1 MSQDFALLYLQLGL
15 HPDCS
20 LEDLKRAYRVR
31 VGELHPDRHLEQDAS
46 SDAHRALT
54 ELTALYSGAIRFH
67 RIHGRL
73 PGAMQRGPAPA
84 PAGTGGFGTAY
95 APQTQR
101 TNDEGSGARVRTIAT
116 RGEQTRP
123 MSRIATLSI
132 LALVVV
138 MVVLHWSETSAPSH
152 QDASGAVAE
161 AAPDAPRLELGMEE
175 ASVITIQGQP
185 ERVQD
190 GVWNYGSSWVR
201 FEDGHVV
208 DWASVPPNRLMTPTP
223 RPVRE
228 EEEVLE
234 P

>member
-1 MSQDFALLYLQLGL
+1 MSQDFALLYQQLGL

-20 LEDLKRAYRVR
+20 LDDLKRAYRVR
-31 VGELHPDRHLEQDAS
+31 VAELHPDRHLDQAGS
-46 SDAHRALT
+46 PDAHHALT

-73 PGAMQRGPAPA
+73 PGATPKAAPAPRVVATEAPA
-84 PAGTGGFGTAY
+84 PAAVARALATTDRKAPAPNPTSRLAVGG
-95 APQTQR
+95 
-101 TNDEGSGARVRTIAT
+101 V
-116 RGEQTRP
+116 
-123 MSRIATLSI
+123 

-138 MVVLHWSETSAPSH
+138 LVVLHWSESSPIKTQAEPEGS
-152 QDASGAVAE
+152 VADV
-161 AAPDAPRLELGMEE
+161 ADPDVPRLELGMDE
-175 ASVITIQGQP
+175 AAVIQIQGSP

-201 FEDGHVV
+201 FDDGRVV
-208 DWASVPPNRLMTPTP
+208 DWASLPPNRLLAPTP

-228 EEEVLE
+228 EEELAA

>member
-31 VGELHPDRHLEQDAS
+31 VAELHPDRHIGQSS
-46 SDAHRALT
+46 SDDARALT

-73 PGAMQRGPAPA
+73 PGAAPRTAPA
-84 PAGTGGFGTAY
+84 LAHAIRAGRNNGETLASPHAARAVATMERTAS
-95 APQTQR
+95 ASTTPKVAIF
-101 TNDEGSGARVRTIAT
+101 SV
-116 RGEQTRP
+116 
-123 MSRIATLSI
+123 

-138 MVVLHWSETSAPSH
+138 MVALHWSESGPPSPAATAEAG
-152 QDASGAVAE
+152 DVAD

-175 ASVITIQGQP
+175 AAVVAIQGPP

-201 FEDGHVV
+201 FEDGHVA
-208 DWASVPPNRLMTPTP
+208 DWASVPPNRLMTATP
-223 RPVRE
+223 RPVRDE
-228 EEEVLE
+228 EAEAA

>member
-1 MSQDFALLYLQLGL
+1 MSQDFALLYQQLGL

-31 VGELHPDRHLEQDAS
+31 VAELHPDRHLGQPGSEE
-46 SDAHRALT
+46 AHHALT

-73 PGAMQRGPAPA
+73 PGATPKATPAPRVVVDA
-84 PAGTGGFGTAY
+84 PTPSPVAARALATTGRKPP
-95 APQTQR
+95 APNPT
-101 TNDEGSGARVRTIAT
+101 
-116 RGEQTRP
+116 
-123 MSRIATLSI
+123 SRLAVGSI

-138 MVVLHWSETSAPSH
+138 LVVLHWSESSPVKTQAEPAGS
-152 QDASGAVAE
+152 VADV
-161 AAPDAPRLELGMEE
+161 ADPNVPRLELGMDE
-175 ASVITIQGQP
+175 AAVIDIQGSP

-201 FEDGHVV
+201 FDEGRVV
-208 DWASVPPNRLMTPTP
+208 DWASMPPNRLLAPTP

-228 EEEVLE
+228 EEELAS